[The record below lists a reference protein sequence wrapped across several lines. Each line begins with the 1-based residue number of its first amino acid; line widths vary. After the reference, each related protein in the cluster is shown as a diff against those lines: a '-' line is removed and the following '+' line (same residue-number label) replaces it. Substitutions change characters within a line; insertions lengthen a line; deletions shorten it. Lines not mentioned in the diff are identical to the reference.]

1 MSCLLIQ
8 DYGKYRCETDDIE
21 ACLASPTPIPNFAF
35 MDATEAM
42 NATKDVY
49 LILPTIF
56 RIITCN
62 FVKIT
67 FEDILMHHCGPLKG
81 VLTVL
86 WVSLLIA
93 SVAMMPLLGL
103 WAMHGRTFSNN
114 RVKYLLRK
122 KAREFGFWSSM
133 LSGQTSFLSYFNI
146 CIADFWSWC
155 SPEIQHS
162 FKKQAD
168 RQPTPD
174 SMLNLKPVTLAS
186 SLKSASRVAINC
198 QD

>member
-1 MSCLLIQ
+1 MSCLLMQ

-35 MDATEAM
+35 IDATEAM

-103 WAMHGRTFSNN
+103 WVMHGRTFSNN
-114 RVKYLLRK
+114 RVKYILRK
-122 KAREFGFWSSM
+122 KAREFGF
-133 LSGQTSFLSYFNI
+133 
-146 CIADFWSWC
+146 
-155 SPEIQHS
+155 
-162 FKKQAD
+162 
-168 RQPTPD
+168 
-174 SMLNLKPVTLAS
+174 
-186 SLKSASRVAINC
+186 
-198 QD
+198 